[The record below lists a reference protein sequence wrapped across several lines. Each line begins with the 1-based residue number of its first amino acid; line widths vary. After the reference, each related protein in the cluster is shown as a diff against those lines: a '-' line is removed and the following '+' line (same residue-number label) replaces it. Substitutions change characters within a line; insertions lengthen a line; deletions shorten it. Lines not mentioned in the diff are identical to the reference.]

1 MKILIKNG
9 RVIDPSS
16 NIDEIM
22 DILINDNIIEKVEK
36 NITEVVDKIINADGN
51 WVTPGLIDI
60 HVHLREPGFTHKETI
75 KTGTQSAALGGFTSI
90 CPMPNTNPVTDSALV
105 IKFVK
110 DKADKEGVVNV
121 LPVGAVTLGQKGE
134 QLTDIA
140 EMVNAGACAIS
151 EDGKEVVNAG
161 LMKKAFEN
169 AKKNNIPV
177 FSHCEDRFITG
188 KGQMNAGE
196 RAKVLGL
203 EGISND
209 SEEVIV
215 SRDIILARSADAKVH
230 ICHISTRG
238 SVKLVREAK
247 ARLEKVSAEVAPHHF
262 TLTDEDILTM
272 DTNFK
277 MSPPLRSKK
286 DVLAIKKALKD
297 GTIEVIATDHAPHD
311 IESKNCEFE
320 KAANGI
326 VGLETSVS
334 LCITELVEKGV
345 LTPIKLIEKMTI
357 NPAKILN
364 IDKGTLKIGKIADV
378 TIINPNFEYT
388 INSSGFASKSKN
400 SPFDGFVVRGKVM
413 YTIVSGKIIVSEG
426 LLTVNRII

>member
-9 RVIDPSS
+9 RVIDPAS
-16 NIDEIM
+16 NIDEVL
-22 DILINDNIIEKVEK
+22 DILIKDNIIEKVEK
-36 NITEVVDKIINADGN
+36 NITDKVDQTINADGN

-75 KTGTQSAALGGFTSI
+75 KTGTQSAALGGFTTI
-90 CPMPNTNPVTDSALV
+90 CPMPNTNPVTDNETV
-105 IKFVK
+105 IKFVI
-110 DKADKEGVVNV
+110 DKANSEGAVNV
-121 LPVGAVTLGQKGE
+121 LPVGAITVGQKGE
-134 QLTDIA
+134 ELTDIDK
-140 EMVNAGACAIS
+140 MVQAGACAIS

-161 LMKKAFEN
+161 LMKKAFES

-177 FSHCEDRFITG
+177 LSHCEDRYITG

-196 RAKVLGL
+196 RAKALGL

-215 SRDIILARSADAKVH
+215 SRDIILARGCDSKVH

-238 SVKLVREAK
+238 SVQLVREAK
-247 ARLEKVSAEVAPHHF
+247 ARQEKVSAEVAPHHF
-262 TLTDEDILTM
+262 TLSDEDILSR

-286 DVLAIKKALKD
+286 DVLAIKDGLRD
-297 GTIEVIATDHAPHD
+297 GTIDVIATDHAPHD
-311 IESKNCEFE
+311 LDSKNCDFE

-326 VGLETSVS
+326 VGLETSIS

-364 IDKGTLKIGKIADV
+364 IEKGTLQIGKIADI
-378 TIINPNFEYT
+378 TIINPTFEYK
-388 INSSGFASKSKN
+388 IDASEFASKSKN
-400 SPFDGFVVRGKVM
+400 SPFDGFLVRGKVL
-413 YTIVSGKIIVSEG
+413 YTIVNGKIIVSEG
-426 LLTVNRII
+426 KLI